1 MDFYDGQ
8 GANAIGLEKEQIDE
22 LRGGP
27 LTDGTPIGD
36 LNKMVGALVGV
47 CFLSFQKIRH
57 RTDLKT

>member
-36 LNKMVGALVGV
+36 LNKMVGGPGRRV
-47 CFLSFQKIRH
+47 FFEFPKDQTS
-57 RTDLKT
+57 D